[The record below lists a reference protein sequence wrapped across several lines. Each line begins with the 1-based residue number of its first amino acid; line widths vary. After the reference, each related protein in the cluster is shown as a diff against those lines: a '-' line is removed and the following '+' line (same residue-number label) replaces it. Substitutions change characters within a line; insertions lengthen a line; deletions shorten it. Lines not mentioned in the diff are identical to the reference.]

1 MFPSRGLS
9 GLRRRSDGAPSEVST
24 IAGGRSRV
32 RGGYEVFSIDAPA
45 TTAAQRQTL
54 LRPLIA
60 ASSAAFGVD
69 TSAAWQDRLEAG
81 WFDRITRLV
90 LITDRRGDV
99 VGWTSYRR
107 VDLAG
112 RRVLYMDTTGIVP
125 EHQRHRLIPRI
136 QSRLVLRTL
145 AARPWHSLYVVYRT
159 RNPVVWRGL
168 RRTIGRSAVAPPLHG
183 DPPAWARAV
192 ATAVHSHLA
201 EPGELDARTLAVRG
215 AYARRGA
222 ALYGESETPRSG
234 DPDTDRYFDERLG
247 PSDAFF
253 IVVRATLPRVIA
265 AGRR

>member
-1 MFPSRGLS
+1 MSPSRGLS

-24 IAGGRSRV
+24 IAGRQSRV
-32 RGGYEVFSIDAPA
+32 RGGYEVFRIDAPA
-45 TTAAQRQTL
+45 TTAAERQTL

-90 LITDRRGDV
+90 LITNQRGDV

-125 EHQRHRLIPRI
+125 EHQRHQLTPRI

-192 ATAVHSHLA
+192 ATA
-201 EPGELDARTLAVRG
+201 ERG
-215 AYARRGA
+215 R
-222 ALYGESETPRSG
+222 E
-234 DPDTDRYFDERLG
+234 PDTDRYFDERLG
-247 PSDAFF
+247 PSDALF